1 MVMEFKSHLKAL
13 LVDDSRVDTLIL
25 SAILPRFHAKITVA
39 KNGKEAVDLFLE
51 GEKFDIV
58 LCDKDMP
65 VMTGPEVF

>member
-1 MVMEFKSHLKAL
+1 MESKSPLKAL

-25 SAILPRFHAKITVA
+25 SAILRRFHVEITVA
-39 KNGKEAVDLFLE
+39 DNGKEAVDLFLE
-51 GEKFDIV
+51 GKKFDIV

>member
-1 MVMEFKSHLKAL
+1 
-13 LVDDSRVDTLIL
+13 VDRDTPVSRT
-25 SAILPRFHAKITVA
+25 PTA